1 MLDDKKNKFKIN
13 QDHEIRNS
21 AFALDKL
28 SPKNDVQ
35 VRSRQVLDREK
46 VPTYHITITDSNT
59 KVDVAI
65 LEISVID
72 VNDNLPVFN
81 TTSTRLVW
89 NIKPMEAIK
98 YAIVGKVSA
107 YDPDLHD
114 PVVYGLDRPDP
125 CCIIVPQTGEVMLV
139 DPEALPAQLTILAKE
154 KLFPSRQSKIQAL
167 LDIINEDEILDD
179 NNSLEPHSRYSRF
192 ILVYFFKSSLEI
204 FLYKSEII
212 ERVCIPRNL
221 CSGQYLTEE
230 LFAD

>member
-107 YDPDLHD
+107 YDPDLNEA
-114 PVVYGLDRPDP
+114 VVYGLDRPDP

-179 NNSLEPHSRYSRF
+179 NNSLEPHSR
-192 ILVYFFKSSLEI
+192 
-204 FLYKSEII
+204 
-212 ERVCIPRNL
+212 
-221 CSGQYLTEE
+221 
-230 LFAD
+230 

>member
-21 AFALDKL
+21 AFVLDKL

-107 YDPDLHD
+107 YDPDLNE

-179 NNSLEPHSRYSRF
+179 TNSLEPHSRYSRF
-192 ILVYFFKSSLEI
+192 ILFRQEIEI

-212 ERVCIPRNL
+212 ERVSIPRNL
-221 CSGQYLTEE
+221 CSFQYLTEE

>member
-1 MLDDKKNKFKIN
+1 MYFRTCHGSPIKIKASILENQPIGTPIHMLDDKKNKFKIN
-13 QDHEIRNS
+13 EDHEIRNS
-21 AFALDKL
+21 AFVLDKL
-28 SPKNDVQ
+28 SPKNEVQ

-107 YDPDLHD
+107 YDPDLND
-114 PVVYGLDRPDP
+114 LVVYGLDRPDP

-139 DPEALPAQLTILAKE
+139 DPQALPAQLTILAKE
-154 KLFPSRQSKIQAL
+154 KAFPSRQSKIQAL

-179 NNSLEPHSRYSRF
+179 NNSLEPHSR
-192 ILVYFFKSSLEI
+192 
-204 FLYKSEII
+204 
-212 ERVCIPRNL
+212 
-221 CSGQYLTEE
+221 
-230 LFAD
+230 